1 MVELSVKSKRTKL
14 LQKLDRMTDL
24 LGSDDRSIQHAAG
37 VRRAHA
43 AQLQLACSTCA
54 CRFQVIN
61 KPLLLAVVLPLS
73 AVVHNL
79 AGSCL
84 LLTMVVG

>member
-1 MVELSVKSKRTKL
+1 MVDLSVKSKRTRL
-14 LQKLDRMTDL
+14 LHKLDRMTDL

-43 AQLQLACSTCA
+43 AQLACSTCA

-61 KPLLLAVVLPLS
+61 KPLLLAVMVPLS
-73 AVVHNL
+73 AVIHNL
-79 AGSCL
+79 VDSCSR
-84 LLTMVVG
+84 VAV